1 MQELLNSA
9 NPDNG
14 EVIQTNVEDITP
26 VIQPTTTTVNE
37 EDYKNLQAFAT
48 QNRQAL
54 IESTKKLVE
63 KDGSEIHNIT
73 DPKLRDSVSRAI
85 FNMGYA
91 EAEAVFGK

>member
-1 MQELLNSA
+1 MEDNLNST
-9 NPDNG
+9 NPENG
-14 EVIQTNVEDITP
+14 EVIQQNGEDTTT
-26 VIQPTTTTVNE
+26 VVQPTQVVNE

-63 KDGSEIHNIT
+63 KDGSELHNIA
-73 DPKLRDSVSRAI
+73 DPKLRDSVSKML